1 MSAACEEK
9 HISYEAVLSD
19 LYHVLPAEKRPSEFN
34 QMSLTELSEYIVR
47 VHHNYV
53 KQNMPQIFNYTLKI
67 ATKHGETFPFMKE
80 VHLLFSQLKEEM
92 EHHML
97 KEERIL
103 FPRIK
108 LLELN
113 ISENTNAAYLKAPID
128 MMEEE
133 HDKAGTIMQ
142 KVRDLT
148 NNYTAPEQACTTFRM
163 TLDALKAFEEDL
175 HQHVH
180 LENNILFPKAI
191 QLFAQ
196 PASCSI
202 VR

>member
-1 MSAACEEK
+1 
-9 HISYEAVLSD
+9 
-19 LYHVLPAEKRPSEFN
+19 
-34 QMSLTELSEYIVR
+34 
-47 VHHNYV
+47 
-53 KQNMPQIFNYTLKI
+53 MPQIFNYTLKI

-92 EHHML
+92 DQHML

-142 KVRDLT
+142 KIRELT
-148 NNYTAPEQACTTFRM
+148 DNYNAPEQACTTFRM
-163 TLDALKAFEEDL
+163 TLDALKAFEGDL